1 MLELEGSI
9 WFQAGTRQWGGRT
22 RIDLLSQVD
31 KTGSITAAARAVGLS
46 YKAAWDA
53 IDTMNNLA
61 GEPLVQ
67 GVAGGKGG
75 GGTVLTERAR
85 QLIASYT
92 ALDALHRQYLIHLN
106 ALGENPDANLSLM
119 RRLMLKTSARNN
131 LLGTVTHIQRGAVND
146 EVVLE
151 MPGQATIVASITH
164 ASVTALGL
172 APGVQAIALVKASWV
187 IIGLP
192 GDGMRLSARNQLRGR
207 ISAITDGAVNTEV
220 TLELPGGATI
230 TAIVTVESART
241 LGLAKGVEAVAIFK
255 ASSVILGVL
264 D

>member
-1 MLELEGSI
+1 
-9 WFQAGTRQWGGRT
+9 
-22 RIDLLSQVD
+22 VD

-53 IDTMNNLA
+53 IDSMNNLA

-85 QLIASYT
+85 HLIASYS
-92 ALDALHRQYLIHLN
+92 ALDALHRQYLNHLN

-119 RRLMLKTSARNN
+119 KRIMLKTSARNN
-131 LLGTVTHIQRGAVND
+131 LLGTVTHVRHGAVND

-151 MPGQATIVASITH
+151 MPGQASIVASITH
-164 ASVTALGL
+164 ASVEALGL
-172 APGVQAIALVKASWV
+172 APGVQAIALIKASWV

-192 GDGMRLSARNQLRGR
+192 GDGVRLSARNQLHGR
-207 ISAITDGAVNTEV
+207 ISAITEGAVNTEV
-220 TLELPGGATI
+220 TLTMPGGSTL
-230 TAIVTVESART
+230 TAIVTVASARE
-241 LGLAKGVEAVAIFK
+241 LGLAKGIEAVAIFK